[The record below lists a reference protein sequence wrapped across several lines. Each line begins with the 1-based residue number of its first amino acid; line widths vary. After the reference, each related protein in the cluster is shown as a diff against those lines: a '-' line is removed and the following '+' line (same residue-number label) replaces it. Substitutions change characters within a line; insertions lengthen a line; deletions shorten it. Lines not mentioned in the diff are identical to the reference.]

1 MCRCPMP
8 PISRSWRCPIPTR
21 SRPPRARSA
30 IAPERADRS
39 RQEIDMPIEILMP
52 ALSPTMTEGNL
63 AKWLKNEGEAVKA
76 GDVIAEIE
84 TDKATMEVEA
94 VDEGKLGKI
103 LVPAGSQGVK
113 VNQPIA
119 LLLEEGE
126 DASALTKAATPA
138 PKPAPPPTAAPAPAT
153 APAPK
158 AQQPAA
164 APPAAPAPITPA
176 GGDRIFASPLA
187 RRMAQ
192 QAGLDLARLNGSGPH
207 GRIVKADIDAALARG
222 APAARP
228 AAPPPAPAPAVP
240 VAGLPAFTEQPHSM
254 MRKVIARRLVES
266 KREAPHFYLTI
277 DCNLDR
283 LLQLRQEINGKREK
297 DKISVNDFVIKA
309 AGLALKQVPAA
320 NASWTESAVRL
331 YQAADVSVAVAT
343 PGGLITPIIR
353 SAETKSLSAISAE
366 MKDLAARARE
376 NKLKP
381 EEYQGGTFSV
391 SNLGMFGIREFAAV
405 INPPQ
410 GAILAVGAGEQRP
423 IVKENALAIA
433 TMMSCTL
440 SVDHR
445 VVDGAI
451 GAEFLAAF
459 KKLIEEP
466 LSMLI

>member
-1 MCRCPMP
+1 
-8 PISRSWRCPIPTR
+8 
-21 SRPPRARSA
+21 
-30 IAPERADRS
+30 
-39 RQEIDMPIEILMP
+39 MPIEILMP

-63 AKWLKNEGEAVKA
+63 AKWLKNEGEAVKP

-126 DASALTKAATPA
+126 DASALAKAATAA
-138 PKPAPPPTAAPAPAT
+138 PKPAAPAPTPTPAAAPAAVAQQPTAAPAPA
-153 APAPK
+153 PAPT
-158 AQQPAA
+158 AA
-164 APPAAPAPITPA
+164 AT
-176 GGDRIFASPLA
+176 GERVFASPLA

-207 GRIVKADIDAALARG
+207 GRIVRADIDAALSRG
-222 APAARP
+222 VPAGAKAPAALTRAP
-228 AAPPPAPAPAVP
+228 AAP

-277 DCNLDR
+277 DCNIDR
-283 LLQLRQEINGKREK
+283 LLQLRQEINTKREK

-309 AGLALKQVPAA
+309 SALVLKQVPAA
-320 NASWTESAVRL
+320 NASWTENAVRL

-353 SAETKSLSAISAE
+353 SADSKSLSTISAE

-376 NKLKP
+376 GKLKP

-423 IVKENALAIA
+423 IVKDNVLAIA

-451 GAEFLAAF
+451 GAEYLAAF
-459 KKLIEEP
+459 KKLIEDP